1 MTLIKQTDSRN
12 TLFFCSTESRV
23 SVITRYHWEGNNR
36 RETNWSTA
44 SPNTLYLKTSGVDKN
59 PFEIALVDRYESAV
73 PVPGFLSS
81 CVQIYYRLQRLINN
95 PSLLSLFHLSS
106 LFRAQ
111 ASSGGNIGRVF
122 VPWLALGEWSIQMCL
137 LCPCGSDFWK
147 SQDRLKPSDLSLNG
161 LWVQGMTS
169 KKWNGHWSS
178 PRH

>member
-44 SPNTLYLKTSGVDKN
+44 SPNTLYLKTAGVDKN